1 MSKQEFDVELF
12 KDEDSS
18 GFGFIVPFKVEQVYG
33 KRSQVKVKGTID
45 NYPYR
50 SSIAPMGNGL
60 HAMVVKKEIREAIRK
75 SAGDKVH
82 VVMEVDTEERIVN
95 IPDDFRE
102 ALKKNIRAQEIFDKL
117 SYTHRKEYV
126 QWIESAKKPE
136 TRTNRIRKS
145 IEKILEGINK
155 K

>member
-18 GFGFIVPFKVEQVYG
+18 GIGFIVPFKVEEVYG
-33 KRSQVKVKGTID
+33 KRSQVKVRGTID
-45 NYPYR
+45 KFPYR

-82 VVMEVDTEERIVN
+82 VVMEVDTEERIVVV
-95 IPDDFRE
+95 PDDFRQ
-102 ALKKNIRAQEIFDKL
+102 ALEKSKKANEIFDKL

-126 QWIESAKKPE
+126 QWIESAKKLE
-136 TRTNRIRKS
+136 TRTNRIKS
-145 IEKILEGINK
+145 AIEKILEGK
-155 K
+155 KKK